1 MRYTPFV
8 AAMALAVLGAC
19 GGNKDNAGGGQP
31 PATTDTSA
39 GSMSSPSSSTPSAAP
54 STTPP
59 AATPAPG
66 TPSPDTS
73 AMQHDT
79 NMKKMSG
86 RKHHKASA
94 DTTTH

>member
-19 GGNKDNAGGGQP
+19 GGNKDNAGGQP
-31 PATTDTSA
+31 GASSTADTSA
-39 GSMSSPSSSTPSAAP
+39 GAMSSPSANPSATTPS
-54 STTPP
+54 
-59 AATPAPG
+59 ATPAPG
-66 TPSPDTS
+66 TPTTPDSS
-73 AMQHDT
+73 AMQPDT

-86 RKHHKASA
+86 RKHHKASS